1 VLYAN
6 GLTDAAVIKNGT
18 AVLSAATGTKA
29 FIAAGEMGAATVAF
43 LGAANVDTARDAL
56 SPEPY
61 GTTMLMASRN
71 SRSLA
76 RAFVGATAANEGWNV
91 QLGYDQQ
98 QSTSTASL
106 TSLNGSFDVNARYAV
121 LSHQAGAGSVFSVL
135 LSDNSG
141 QSSAS
146 GFASDASGR
155 SYGLG
160 FGTDVEF
167 GRLDFGLVNG
177 ELKANG
183 TRSGQSFANQKVG
196 ATSLSA
202 RLSFTKLGA
211 FTPYVGISRNM
222 ATTDAFLETGT
233 GANLN
238 VAAAKQS
245 DVTAEIGMGYGIKV
259 GDSLTVSLNIAYEH
273 ALSTE
278 GGSLNAS
285 FADATVPTTFTVGTS
300 GAGQDLLRAGL
311 GLSLALGE
319 GRAATLGY
327 DYHSG
332 ADIKSAHQI
341 KASYTVRF

>member
-1 VLYAN
+1 MFFNSATGRIHGSGLTEAQTFADLTIDTNRKAIAAALYAD
-6 GLTDAAVIKNGT
+6 GLTTSASVIKNG
-18 AVLSAATGTKA
+18 AATATSGKA

-43 LGAANVDTARDAL
+43 LGAANVDTALDAL
-56 SPEPY
+56 S
-61 GTTMLMASRN
+61 LSRTARRC
-71 SRSLA
+71 SWPPQFRSLA

-141 QSSAS
+141 QSRAS

-196 ATSLSA
+196 ATSLTA

-211 FTPYVGISRNM
+211 FTPMS
-222 ATTDAFLETGT
+222 
-233 GANLN
+233 
-238 VAAAKQS
+238 
-245 DVTAEIGMGYGIKV
+245 
-259 GDSLTVSLNIAYEH
+259 
-273 ALSTE
+273 
-278 GGSLNAS
+278 GS
-285 FADATVPTTFTVGTS
+285 
-300 GAGQDLLRAGL
+300 
-311 GLSLALGE
+311 
-319 GRAATLGY
+319 AATWPRLTP
-327 DYHSG
+327 SSRR
-332 ADIKSAHQI
+332 ARAPTST
-341 KASYTVRF
+341 SPPPSSRM